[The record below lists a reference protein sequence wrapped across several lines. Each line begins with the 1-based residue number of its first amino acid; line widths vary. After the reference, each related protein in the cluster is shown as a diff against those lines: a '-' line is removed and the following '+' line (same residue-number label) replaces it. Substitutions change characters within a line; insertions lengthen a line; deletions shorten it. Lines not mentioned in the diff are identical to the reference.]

1 MVSVLKV
8 CALNTAVQTLRVL
21 FAPAGTGQAS
31 TLIAVRKSGPCLTRP
46 GEYDAWF
53 HGRKSQISLHKGLGS
68 AGGRFAYRPEDTG
81 RPQSLAPPQSRGEVS

>member
-31 TLIAVRKSGPCLTRP
+31 TLIAVRKSGPYAASEGFGPLREWVARELPARRALRCRPTRC
-46 GEYDAWF
+46 
-53 HGRKSQISLHKGLGS
+53 
-68 AGGRFAYRPEDTG
+68 
-81 RPQSLAPPQSRGEVS
+81 